1 MAGEGKGFNKLKP
14 LHQVLVVTI
23 LCGALLGAVWYY
35 VLTPMQEEITGQ
47 ETQLADLQAK
57 INKGLMRKAVLE
69 EFKKESKA
77 LEVRLEELKQ
87 VLPLD
92 KETDEVL
99 RQVQASAQSSG
110 LKIQSI
116 VPKPL
121 IDHEVYTEWPL
132 TMEVGGTYHD
142 LGTFLDKIR
151 KLPRIVNIGALK
163 IAVRGASET
172 SLSANVSVT
181 YTATTFVYREEVP
194 APPAKPVKGN

>member
-1 MAGEGKGFNKLKP
+1 MAGEKGFGRMRP
-14 LHQVLVVTI
+14 LHQVLVVAI
-23 LCGALLGAVWYY
+23 LCAALLGAVWYY
-35 VLTPMQEEITGQ
+35 MLSPMEEDIAAQ

-57 INKGLMRKAVLE
+57 ISKGLMRKAQLE
-69 EFKKESKA
+69 QFKKEAQA
-77 LEVRLEELKQ
+77 LEARLVDLRK

-99 RQVQASAQSSG
+99 RQVQASARSSG

-151 KLPRIVNIGALK
+151 KLPRIVNIGSLK
-163 IAVRGASET
+163 IAGRGSDSAY
-172 SLSANVSVT
+172 SANVSAT
-181 YTATTFVYREEVP
+181 YTATTFVYREDTP
-194 APPAKPVKGN
+194 APSATPAKGK